1 MFALYP
7 KTLKGNKTETITH
20 KPMSDIS
27 KYPIPS
33 SVAREFGWI
42 HSYRWI
48 TQVQNT
54 GNRAEDNTQFLV
66 NLWMETYKQERGGD
80 EVATLP

>member
-1 MFALYP
+1 
-7 KTLKGNKTETITH
+7 
-20 KPMSDIS
+20 MSDIS

-54 GNRAEDNTQFLV
+54 GNRAENNTQFLV
-66 NLWMETYKQERGGD
+66 NLWMEMYKQERGD